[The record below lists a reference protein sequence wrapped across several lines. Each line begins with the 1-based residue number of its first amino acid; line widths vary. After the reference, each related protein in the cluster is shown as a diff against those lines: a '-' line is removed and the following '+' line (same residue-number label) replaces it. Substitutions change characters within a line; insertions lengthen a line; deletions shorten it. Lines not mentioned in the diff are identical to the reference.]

1 MKCKT
6 KMEAFWVMST
16 MRDYMDHMPDEF
28 SASDFSFRALK
39 GRPGS
44 TGFIQLSLMK
54 LSVLTHFMET
64 ILPKFGNEQFKDVV
78 KCELTEH
85 KTFREKCGSTA
96 HAADLS
102 WQGSLLDSERQ
113 AISYLKARRA
123 QHVSGSPCMCPPD
136 IGGGL

>member
-85 KTFREKCGSTA
+85 KTFREKCGSAA

-102 WQGSLLDSERQ
+102 WLAVRNTCHDVCGVCRGSL
-113 AISYLKARRA
+113 AARA
-123 QHVSGSPCMCPPD
+123 CVP
-136 IGGGL
+136 LT